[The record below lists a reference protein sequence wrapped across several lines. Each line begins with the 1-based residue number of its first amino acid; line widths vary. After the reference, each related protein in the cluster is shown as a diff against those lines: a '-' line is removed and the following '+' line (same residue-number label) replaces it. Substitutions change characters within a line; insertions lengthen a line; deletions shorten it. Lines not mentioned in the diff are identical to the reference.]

1 MSARRGWGRSCVPAT
16 RATVLA
22 MVAGLALAV
31 PAARAQVGM
40 PDPSLMAGQA
50 LPAPELP
57 NGTVTVRV
65 MREAVGVNAVGET
78 VELVA
83 GVERRSA
90 VTDDEGRVEFAGLI
104 GGMTGTATAVVDGE
118 SLVSAPFTVPASGG
132 LRVILISGIDGGT
145 GAAAPAVPAVSGI
158 VAFGPNSRV
167 IAQFQEDALQVFY
180 LMELVNEQR
189 APVDIGGP
197 VLLEL
202 PRGAAGAAV
211 MAGSSPS
218 VTVNGDLLTVLGPFQ
233 PGTTSVQ
240 VGFTLPHSS
249 PNLTIEQTWPVAVDG
264 LTVGVEQVGALS
276 VASPQFLSMGEIRA
290 DDGTPYFLGELPPLP
305 AGATLTV
312 SLSGLPVHSTLP
324 RNIAIALAL
333 LVLAGGV
340 WLARQGR
347 VDDAQLRA
355 RLAGRRDTLLG
366 DLARLEARRRD
377 GRESERDAAR
387 RQRLVG
393 DLEQIYAELDQS
405 GAGPPGGGEDVAA

>member
-1 MSARRGWGRSCVPAT
+1 M
-16 RATVLA
+16 
-22 MVAGLALAV
+22 
-31 PAARAQVGM
+31 
-40 PDPSLMAGQA
+40 
-50 LPAPELP
+50 
-57 NGTVTVRV
+57 
-65 MREAVGVNAVGET
+65 
-78 VELVA
+78 
-83 GVERRSA
+83 
-90 VTDDEGRVEFAGLI
+90 
-104 GGMTGTATAVVDGE
+104 
-118 SLVSAPFTVPASGG
+118 PASGG

-145 GAAAPAVPAVSGI
+145 GAPAPAVPAVSGT

-249 PNLTIEQTWPVAVDG
+249 PNLTIEQDLARSRATDSPW
-264 LTVGVEQVGALS
+264 
-276 VASPQFLSMGEIRA
+276 ASSRWARCRWRRRSFSRWVRFGPTTARPTSW
-290 DDGTPYFLGELPPLP
+290 GELPPLP

-333 LVLAGGV
+333 LVLASGV

-366 DLARLEARRRD
+366 DLARLEARRGD